1 MGRSRSRRRRGKS
14 GGVGS
19 SRSKS
24 KSNKSK
30 SKSTGGSR
38 GRSNNTRG
46 GQSKANRNQNKKAKR
61 TVKSVAKSIGKAFK
75 GAAAHASGHTKKKSK
90 LQQQF
95 SNLRSNIQRQST
107 PEAKKQRRADR
118 LRNQFGLDYSRMNP
132 SFKVDASIDQAARRL
147 GIHNNPL
154 YKRLPKD
161 VRNWKF
167 KYQMRSP
174 TKLGTRDKYRAPNR
188 GVQNIA
194 SNTRDQLQSIRSA
207 TPGYK
212 GQSLQGDM
220 ITGRGGT
227 GSWLDFYR
235 PENQKRLQDDRFQ
248 LRTHDFRDSNGD
260 GIDDRDQY
268 TTGQPGRRIDGPIP
282 DNPIRSIRRH
292 PGRRGPDQQ
301 GPGYG
306 LFPIPRPIRGPD
318 QQGPGWGIPGRPP
331 RPITGLPS
339 AKHRRQNTI
348 EAMYENILGRKADQ
362 EGLDYWR
369 NESRSGR
376 QSMDSIRQNIL
387 RSDEFKGRSE
397 ADREAALRGVE
408 QRRYERENPRF
419 GRPHHRGGKP
429 PRQKHG
435 GGLLAKGLGLATRN
449 WKRKGRAKP
458 TGRKPTGRGLFPS
471 IAASMAARGTLK

>member
-61 TVKSVAKSIGKAFK
+61 TVKSVSKAIGKAFK
-75 GAAAHASGHTKKKSK
+75 GAAAHAGGHTKKPSK
-90 LQQQF
+90 LRQQI

-107 PEAKKQRRADR
+107 PEAKKQRRTDR

-132 SFKVDASIDQAARRL
+132 SFKVDASIDQAARKL

-174 TKLGTRDKYRAPNR
+174 TKLGTRDKYRAPDR
-188 GVQNIA
+188 GGRTIEA
-194 SNTRDQLQSIRSA
+194 NTRQQLA
-207 TPGYK
+207 E
-212 GQSLQGDM
+212 
-220 ITGRGGT
+220 RGGPSEQFDPRIHSRDGGFRPEFGGT
-227 GSWLDFYR
+227 DNWLDFYQ
-235 PENQKRLQDDRFQ
+235 PENQRRL
-248 LRTHDFRDSNGD
+248 
-260 GIDDRDQY
+260 RDQY
-268 TTGQPGRRIDGPIP
+268 TTGQPIT
-282 DNPIRSIRRH
+282 RH
-292 PGRRGPDQQ
+292 PGRRGPDQI
-301 GPGYG
+301 GPGGG
-306 LFPIPRPIRGPD
+306 LIPLPAKPRPIRGPD
-318 QQGPGWGIPGRPP
+318 QQGPGIGGI
-331 RPITGLPS
+331 RPIRGGGPRGMPPIS
-339 AKHRRQNTI
+339 RRADPI
-348 EAMYENILGRKADQ
+348 AMMYENILGRKADQ

-376 QSMDSIRQNIL
+376 QSMDQIRQNIL
-387 RSDEFKGRSE
+387 QSDEFKGRSE
-397 ADREAALRGVE
+397 ADRQAALKGVE
-408 QRRYERENPRF
+408 QRRSQRKTR
-419 GRPHHRGGKP
+419 RGKP
-429 PRQKHG
+429 PRQRQGRG
-435 GGLLAKGLGLATRN
+435 GGLAATALGLATRN
-449 WKRKGRAKP
+449 WKGKGKARP
-458 TGRKPTGRGLFPS
+458 TGRKPKGRGLFPS
-471 IAASMAARGTLK
+471 IAASMAAGGF